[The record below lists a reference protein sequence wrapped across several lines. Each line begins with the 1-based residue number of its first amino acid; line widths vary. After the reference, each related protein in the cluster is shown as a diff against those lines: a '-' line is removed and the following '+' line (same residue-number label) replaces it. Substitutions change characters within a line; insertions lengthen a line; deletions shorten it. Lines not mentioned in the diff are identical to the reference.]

1 MVCKLDHPR
10 IIKMVDAFANTA
22 KGVLYLVMKLVPG
35 ATLRK
40 YIKRIQKTR
49 LATENA
55 QQKDHGYMKV
65 SSIYSIDS
73 NLSNP
78 LLNVRGGLSE

>member
-1 MVCKLDHPR
+1 MVRKLNHPR

-40 YIKRIQKTR
+40 YIKRI
-49 LATENA
+49 
-55 QQKDHGYMKV
+55 
-65 SSIYSIDS
+65 
-73 NLSNP
+73 
-78 LLNVRGGLSE
+78 